1 MDNSFVCKAVLT
13 LRGMWAVVKFEY
25 NIFYSFAPELIPIF
39 TGLNCLS
46 VEQDDIVWVFAYV
59 QGNF

>member
-1 MDNSFVCKAVLT
+1 
-13 LRGMWAVVKFEY
+13 MWAVVKFEY

-59 QGNF
+59 QGNI